1 MRLSEL
7 TRDLVVSGDL
17 GSDPEVSGVRHDS
30 RTVEAGDLFVTWKGD
45 RHDGADY
52 AGDAI
57 ERGAGAVLAD
67 RERPAGVA
75 ESIPWLV
82 APEPRRLLAPLA
94 GSIYRHPDRELD
106 LVGVTGTNGKSTVIE
121 LVAAMLDAAGRPA
134 ARLGTLG
141 YRFAEFEAGPTERTT
156 PEASDLARFLR
167 RVLDLGARAAAMEV
181 SSHALAQ
188 GRVAGLAFRAAVFTN
203 LTRDHFDFHGDL
215 EDYFATK
222 ARLFDQL
229 AADGGAAVSFDDP
242 FGRRLA
248 ERLPEAITFG
258 AEGAVRPGRVELD
271 AAGIRGELLT
281 PAGRLAFD
289 SPLLG
294 RYNLDNLMAAVAA
307 AISLGLAL
315 EPIAQGIAGTRPLAG
330 RLEPVDRGQ
339 PFPAAVD
346 YAHTEAALE
355 AAIRSFKELSGR
367 KLVLVFGCG
376 GDRDPGKR
384 RGMGRIA
391 GSLAD
396 LPIVTSD
403 NPRGE
408 DPLAIIAAV
417 EEGLKASGNASYR
430 VVPDRR
436 EAIRRAVAVAAQS
449 GWGVLVAGKGHERAQ
464 IVGDRRLPF
473 SDREELERALVERA
487 ESRGEG

>member
-1 MRLSEL
+1 LKLSA
-7 TRDLVVSGDL
+7 LVQGLALSGDL

-30 RTVEAGDLFVTWKGD
+30 RAVATGDLFVTWRGA
-45 RHDGADY
+45 RHDGTDHVVEA
-52 AGDAI
+52 AA
-57 ERGAGAVLAD
+57 RGACAVVAD
-67 RERPAGVA
+67 RERPNDGLPGL
-75 ESIPWLV
+75 PWLF
-82 APEPRRLLAPLA
+82 AAEPRRLLAPLA
-94 GSIYRHPDRELD
+94 AAVYRHPDRELE
-106 LVGVTGTNGKSTVIE
+106 LVGVTGTNGKSTVVE

-134 ARLGTLG
+134 GRLGTLG
-141 YRFAEFEAGPTERTT
+141 YRFPGLETGATERTT
-156 PEASDLARFLR
+156 PEASDLLR
-167 RVLDLGARAAAMEV
+167 LLREMVSLGARAAAMEV

-188 GRVAGLAFRAAVFTN
+188 GRVAGMVFRAAAFTN
-203 LTRDHFDFHGDL
+203 LTRDHFDFHADL
-215 EDYFATK
+215 EQYFATK
-222 ARLFDQL
+222 ASLFDQL
-229 AADGGAAVSFDDP
+229 GPGGGAAVSADDP

-248 ERLPEAITFG
+248 ERLPGAITFG
-258 AEGAVRPGRVELD
+258 AEGAVRPIRVELD
-271 AAGIRGELLT
+271 GQGIRGVLAT
-281 PAGRLAFD
+281 PAGDLPID

-294 RYNLDNLMAAVAA
+294 RYNLINLMAATATA
-307 AISLGLAL
+307 LAIDLPLTA
-315 EPIAQGIAGTRPLAG
+315 IAEGIRTTRPLSG
-330 RLEPVDRGQ
+330 RMEPVDRGQ
-339 PFPAAVD
+339 AFPAAVD

-384 RGMGRIA
+384 EGMGRIA

-449 GWGVLVAGKGHERAQ
+449 GWAVLVAGKGHERAQ

-473 SDREELERALVERA
+473 SDREELERALAER
-487 ESRGEG
+487 EGAGGGA

>member
-1 MRLSEL
+1 M
-7 TRDLVVSGDL
+7 
-17 GSDPEVSGVRHDS
+17 
-30 RTVEAGDLFVTWKGD
+30 
-45 RHDGADY
+45 
-52 AGDAI
+52 
-57 ERGAGAVLAD
+57 
-67 RERPAGVA
+67 
-75 ESIPWLV
+75 
-82 APEPRRLLAPLA
+82 
-94 GSIYRHPDRELD
+94 
-106 LVGVTGTNGKSTVIE
+106 
-121 LVAAMLDAAGRPA
+121 
-134 ARLGTLG
+134 
-141 YRFAEFEAGPTERTT
+141 FE
-156 PEASDLARFLR
+156 
-167 RVLDLGARAAAMEV
+167 
-181 SSHALAQ
+181 
-188 GRVAGLAFRAAVFTN
+188 
-203 LTRDHFDFHGDL
+203 
-215 EDYFATK
+215 
-222 ARLFDQL
+222 
-229 AADGGAAVSFDDP
+229 
-242 FGRRLA
+242 
-248 ERLPEAITFG
+248 
-258 AEGAVRPGRVELD
+258 
-271 AAGIRGELLT
+271 
-281 PAGRLAFD
+281 

-307 AISLGLAL
+307 AISLGLPFD
-315 EPIAQGIAGTRPLAG
+315 PIARGIAVTRPLAG
-330 RLEPVDRGQ
+330 RMEPVDRGQ
-339 PFPAAVD
+339 SFPAAVD

-449 GWGVLVAGKGHERAQ
+449 DWGVLVAGKGHEQAQ

-473 SDREELERALVERA
+473 SDREELERALAERA
-487 ESRGEG
+487 DPRSEG